1 MIYIYILKDPLSGD
15 VKYCGKTNNIKVRL
29 AGHLKDRR
37 YNKEKYQWIF
47 DIKSKGLKPIL
58 EVIDIVDDDN
68 WDFWEK
74 YWISQLKTWGFNLFN
89 KTDGGEY
96 SVTGFKHTDETKKK
110 ISELQLG
117 RILNDEW
124 RKNIS
129 LGRIGIKFSD
139 KHREN
144 ISKSISKL
152 YNDNEYYRYSLSNR
166 VNFLISTDINYR
178 KKISDS
184 HKNFIPN
191 NNKRIFQIDIN
202 TGDILNE
209 FNSITDAYKKLGLN
223 FKNSSLISSACNG
236 KVKVAYGYYWCYVDK
251 YDNFI
256 FEEYNRV
263 YNPILQFDKNGIFI
277 KEYSNIKNAAIEN
290 NLNQSQISHAL
301 NEDPSCGGFIW
312 FHKDKYDD
320 NILKDKINRIK
331 KEYIL
336 YQLDLNTNEIINKFN
351 SIKEAEE
358 KTKIKHI
365 SLVLSGKR
373 KKAGGYKWKK
383 E

>member
-29 AGHLKDRR
+29 SGHLKDKRH
-37 YNKEKYQWIF
+37 NKEKYQWIF

-96 SVTGFKHTDETKKK
+96 SITGFRHTEETKKK

-117 RILNDEW
+117 RTLNDEW

-129 LGRIGIKFSD
+129 ISKKDVKFSD
-139 KHREN
+139 DHLKNLSLSHIGQLPGN
-144 ISKSISKL
+144 IKSI
-152 YNDNEYYRYSLSNR
+152 Y
-166 VNFLISTDINYR
+166 
-178 KKISDS
+178 
-184 HKNFIPN
+184 
-191 NNKRIFQIDIN
+191 QIDIN

-251 YDNFI
+251 YDDFI
-256 FEEYNRV
+256 YKEYNRI

-290 NLNQSQISHAL
+290 NLNQSHISHAL

-331 KEYIL
+331 KDYIL
-336 YQLDLNTNEIINKFN
+336 YQLDLNTNEVINKFN

-365 SLVLSGKR
+365 SSVLSGKR